1 MNDLLAKSNE
11 QLCHWLE
18 RVLPTLDD
26 DWWASCVVNRLTFQ
40 QQRLLNDRG
49 LSSISDLDLAA
60 NLRVLDQNWN
70 DLAFRH
76 KFPREAR
83 SWLKELQSVR
93 NRWAHAPASGLE
105 TDDAYRDADTLKR
118 LLVLIDADSELIEK
132 VDAYKT
138 ANLKLLAGAD
148 SAHEFNRD
156 GSIDQSSMTTV
167 SHTNKVE
174 QVKADEAFKLGQIVC
189 LKSARS
195 TVFPVI
201 EVIASPAA
209 ETRYKVF
216 ENNLVQTYY
225 ESQLSEIGTQSE
237 IKAFSTEELSAALTA
252 AHLSSPSAS
261 SLYSLNSGRV
271 RFVPYQYRPVFKIIR
286 SDRPRLLIA
295 DEVGVGKTIEAGLI
309 IKELQARNDIKSV
322 LIICPKALVS
332 ERKWELE
339 MKRFDETFTP
349 LNGSLLRHCIKE
361 SHLSGEWPVQYE
373 KAILPTS
380 LFDAELLFG
389 TSKKGKSKD
398 LGLLELDPP
407 PKFDL
412 VIVDEAHHIRNQDT
426 YLHQAVRYF
435 ADNAE
440 AVVFLSATPIQL
452 GREDLFTLLNVLRP
466 DLIID
471 QVSFSQM
478 AEPNRFINS
487 AIQHCRAGR
496 SDWVGLVKEQFDK
509 AVSTNWGRSV
519 LTGNP
524 TSQRLSDS
532 ILNGLNDDVTRIKT
546 IQMLEELYTFSPLIN
561 RTKRSDIGEFT
572 VRKAETKSVEFTSN
586 QRALHDDLLAVIAKI
601 LSIVHG
607 DLNVK
612 FLMSTVS
619 RQAASC
625 IYGLAPALQGVL
637 HQKLAELEEA
647 SEDAHYVD
655 QSLIDLI
662 RPEID
667 SLILRAENLDPHDPK
682 ADDFMKV
689 ISEKL
694 GMEKNKVL
702 VFSTYRHTLAYL
714 ESKLRAVGVRYGL
727 VHGDIVDVERANL
740 RHRFGLRKDDPN
752 AIDVLISSEVGCEG
766 LDFQFCDCL
775 VNYDL
780 PWNPMRI
787 EQRIGRIDRYGQ
799 ESKAIGIFNFITPG
813 TIDAEIYDR
822 CLERIGVFQHA
833 IGSNEEILG
842 EVTKE
847 LGLIATSFNL
857 NEEEVR
863 SRLQQLSDNKIRLI
877 EEEQRIEAQQ
887 GELFGLSLS
896 GASWEKK
903 LQESRNFWLEPAA
916 LAMAVNVYL
925 AKRLNQEGAYLL
937 TEKPLKNLRLS
948 SEARGLLLD
957 DLRKLPKSTDKSF
970 RAWEN
975 WLKGSVPN
983 LQITFNQDCA
993 VDHEEATLISLGHP
1007 LVRQATQYLHIA
1019 DAANVKLS
1027 LTSETLPIGVHPF
1040 SIYQWTKLGSKKDDE
1055 FIVVSRDN
1063 SVSDSLMELL
1073 PQCQVASD
1081 LEMANTEVWNE
1092 LDRIHHKKWLH
1103 SLGNYIEESR
1113 QLIEVRIQ
1121 SLTASYHSRRAIL
1134 ERQLLTLTDEKIKRM
1149 KNAELARSEL
1159 DFNLRVSKLQS
1170 DIAATDLRTKSVILG
1185 MLEIRSPV

>member
-1 MNDLLAKSNE
+1 MNFLLAKANAE
-11 QLCHWLE
+11 LCNWLE
-18 RVLPTLDD
+18 RTLPILDE
-26 DWWASCVVNRLTFQ
+26 DWWTRCVVNRLTFQ
-40 QQRLLNDRG
+40 QQRLLADRR
-49 LSSISDLDLAA
+49 LTSIRDLDLAA

-70 DLAFRH
+70 ELAFREN
-76 KFPREAR
+76 FPREAR

-93 NRWAHAPASGLE
+93 NRWAHAPASGLD

-118 LLVLIDADSELIEK
+118 LLLLIGATSELIEK
-132 VDAYKT
+132 V
-138 ANLKLLAGAD
+138 
-148 SAHEFNRD
+148 
-156 GSIDQSSMTTV
+156 
-167 SHTNKVE
+167 
-174 QVKADEAFKLGQIVC
+174 EAFKITNLKILADATSRDEISNKSLVVQSSIPSTLQPNMVESVKTAELFQLGQIVC
-189 LKSARS
+189 LKSSRAN
-195 TVFPVI
+195 VFPVI
-201 EVIASPAA
+201 EVIVSPAA

-225 ESQLSEIGTQSE
+225 ESQLSEIDAKSE
-237 IKAFSTEELSAALTA
+237 IQTLSTEELSAVLTA
-252 AHLSSPSAS
+252 GHLSSPSAS

-380 LFDAELLFG
+380 LFDGELLFG
-389 TSKKGKSKD
+389 TSKKGKAKD

-471 QVSFSQM
+471 PVSFSHM
-478 AEPNRFINS
+478 AEPNRFINA
-487 AIQHCRAGR
+487 AIQHCRAGK
-496 SDWVGLVKEQFDK
+496 SDWVRLVKEQFNK
-509 AVSTNWGRSV
+509 VMSTSWGRSV
-519 LTGNP
+519 LVGNP
-524 TSQRLSDS
+524 TCQRLSDS
-532 ILNGLNDDVTRIKT
+532 VSMGIDDDLTRIKT
-546 IQMLEELYTFSPLIN
+546 IHMLEELYTFSPLIN

-572 VRKAETKSVEFTSN
+572 VRKAETKSVEFTAA
-586 QRALHDDLLAVIAKI
+586 QKALHDELLAVIAKI

-607 DLNVK
+607 DINVK

-625 IYGLAPALQGVL
+625 IYGLAPALKSVL
-637 HQKLAELEEA
+637 HQKLAELEEVG
-647 SEDAHYVD
+647 EDAHSVD
-655 QSLIDLI
+655 QSLIELI

-667 SLILRAENLDPHDPK
+667 SLISRAENLDPNDPK
-682 ADDFMKV
+682 AEDFMRV

-694 GMEKNKVL
+694 GMQKNKVL

-714 ESKLRAVGVRYGL
+714 ESKLSSAGVRYGL
-727 VHGDIVDVERANL
+727 VHGDVVDVERANL

-752 AIDVLISSEVGCEG
+752 AIDVLLSSEVGCEG

-780 PWNPMRI
+780 PWNPMKI

-813 TIDAEIYDR
+813 TIDAEIYNR
-822 CLERIGVFQHA
+822 CLNRIGVFQHA

-842 EVTKE
+842 EVTRE
-847 LGLIATSFNL
+847 LGDIANSFNL
-857 NEEEVR
+857 SEVEAQ

-877 EEEQRIEAQQ
+877 VEEQRIEAQQ

-896 GASWEKK
+896 DASWDQRLK
-903 LQESRNFWLEPAA
+903 ESRNYWLEPTA
-916 LAMAVNVYL
+916 LAIAVDLYL
-925 AKRLNQEGAYLL
+925 VKRLSHEAGFFLN
-937 TEKPLKNLRLS
+937 EKPLKNLRLS
-948 SEARGLLLD
+948 AEARNLLLD
-957 DLRKLPKSTDKSF
+957 DFRKLAKSTDRSY

-975 WLKGSVPN
+975 WLKGSEPN
-983 LQITFNQDCA
+983 FQITFNQDCA
-993 VDHEEATLISLGHP
+993 VEHENAALISLGHP
-1007 LVRQATQYLHIA
+1007 LVRQATQYLRIS

-1027 LTSETLPIGVHPF
+1027 LASESLPIGLHPF
-1040 SIYQWTKLGSKKDDE
+1040 SVYQWTRLGSKKDDE
-1055 FIVVSRDN
+1055 FVVVSRN
-1063 SVSDSLMELL
+1063 SMVSDSLMELL
-1073 PQCQVASD
+1073 PFCQECPEI
-1081 LEMANTEVWNE
+1081 EMSKVDVWDE
-1092 LDRIHHKKWLH
+1092 LDRIHHKKWLD
-1103 SLGNYIEESR
+1103 SLGNHIEESR

-1121 SLTASYHSRRAIL
+1121 SLTASHLSRKTIL
-1134 ERQLLTLTDEKIKRM
+1134 EQQLLTLTDEKIKRM
-1149 KNAELARSEL
+1149 KSAELARSEL
-1159 DFNLRVSKLQS
+1159 DFQSRVSKLKS
-1170 DIAATDLRTKSVILG
+1170 DIGTTDLRTKTVVQG
-1185 MLEIRSPV
+1185 MLEIRRPE

>member
-1 MNDLLAKSNE
+1 MNELLTQANLDLCKWLSNE
-11 QLCHWLE
+11 MPKLGE
-18 RVLPTLDD
+18 N
-26 DWWASCVVNRLTFQ
+26 WWRSNVVARLTFQ
-40 QQRLLNDRG
+40 QQRLLNDQG
-49 LSSISDLDLAA
+49 LSSIRDLDLAA

-70 DLAFRH
+70 DLAFSQN
-76 KFPREAR
+76 FPREAR
-83 SWLKELQSVR
+83 TWLKELQSVR

-118 LLVLIDADSELIEK
+118 VLLLIGASNDLIEK
-132 VDAYKT
+132 VEAYKA
-138 ANLKLLAGAD
+138 ANLQLLAGAT
-148 SAHEFNRD
+148 SKVEISNKSSV
-156 GSIDQSSMTTV
+156 GQSSLPSV
-167 SHTNKVE
+167 LQPRPVE
-174 QVKADEAFKLGQIVC
+174 PVKATEMFKLGQIVS

-195 TVFPVI
+195 NVFPVI

-225 ESQLSEIGTQSE
+225 ESQLAEINAQSE
-237 IKAFSTEELSAALTA
+237 TKTLSTEELSAVLTA
-252 AHLSSPSAS
+252 VHLSSPSAS

-271 RFVPYQYRPVFKIIR
+271 RFVAYQYRPVFKIIR

-349 LNGSLLRHCIKE
+349 LNCSLLRHCIKE
-361 SHLSGEWPVQYE
+361 SNLSGEWPVQYE
-373 KAILPTS
+373 KVILPTS
-380 LFDAELLFG
+380 LFDADLLFG
-389 TSKKGKSKD
+389 SSKKGKSKD

-412 VIVDEAHHIRNQDT
+412 VIVDEAHHIRNQNT

-471 QVSFSQM
+471 QVSFSHM
-478 AEPNRFINS
+478 AEPNRFINT
-487 AIQHCRAGR
+487 AIQHCRSGR
-496 SDWVGLVKEQFDK
+496 SDWVSPVKEQFDK
-509 AVSTNWGRSV
+509 AISTSWGRSV
-519 LTGNP
+519 LVGNP
-524 TSQRLSDS
+524 TCQRLSDS
-532 ILNGLNDDVTRIKT
+532 ISLGIDDDVTRIKT
-546 IQMLEELYTFSPLIN
+546 IHMLEELYTFSPLIN

-572 VRKAETKSVEFTSN
+572 IRKAETKSVDFTPN

-601 LSIVHG
+601 LSIVHE

-625 IYGLAPALQGVL
+625 IYGLAPALKGVL
-637 HQKLAELEEA
+637 HQKLAELEDA
-647 SEDAHYVD
+647 SEDAHCVD
-655 QSLIDLI
+655 QALIELI

-667 SLILRAENLDPHDPK
+667 SLIARAENLDPHDPK

-714 ESKLRAVGVRYGL
+714 ESKLRTVGVRYGL

-752 AIDVLISSEVGCEG
+752 AVDVLISSEVGCEG

-813 TIDAEIYDR
+813 TIDAEIYNR

-847 LGLIATSFNL
+847 LGVIATSFNL
-857 NEEEVR
+857 NEEELH

-896 GASWEKK
+896 SASWEKK
-903 LQESRNFWLEPAA
+903 LQDSRNFWLEPAA

-925 AKRLNQEGAYLL
+925 AKRLKHEAAFFLNER
-937 TEKPLKNLRLS
+937 PLKNLRLS

-957 DLRKLPKSTDKSF
+957 DFRRLVKSTDKSY
-970 RAWEN
+970 RAWES
-975 WLKGSVPN
+975 WLKGSEPN

-993 VDHEEATLISLGHP
+993 VENADATLISLGHP
-1007 LVRQATQYLHIA
+1007 LVRQATQYLHVA

-1027 LTSETLPIGVHPF
+1027 LTSESLPIGVHPF
-1040 SIYQWTKLGSKKDDE
+1040 CIYQWTKLGSKKDDE
-1055 FIVVSRDN
+1055 FVVISRDN
-1063 SVSDSLMELL
+1063 KVSDSLMDLL
-1073 PQCQVASD
+1073 PRCKDASEI
-1081 LEMANTEVWNE
+1081 EMGNADVWNE
-1092 LDRIHHKKWLH
+1092 LDKIHHMKWLN
-1103 SLGNYIEESR
+1103 SLGYYIEESR

-1121 SLTASYHSRRAIL
+1121 SLAASHLSRKAIL
-1134 ERQLLTLTDEKIKRM
+1134 EQQLLTLTDEKIKRM
-1149 KNAELARSEL
+1149 KSAELARSEL
-1159 DFNLRVSKLQS
+1159 DFKSRVSKLDS
-1170 DIAATDLRTKSVILG
+1170 DVATTDLRTKPVIFG
-1185 MLEIRSPV
+1185 MLEIRSPA

>member
-1 MNDLLAKSNE
+1 MNKLLLDANK
-11 QLCHWLE
+11 QLSQWLE
-18 RVLPTLDD
+18 KSLPTFGEK
-26 DWWASCVVNRLTFQ
+26 WWQERVVDRLTFQ
-40 QQRLLNDRG
+40 QQRLLSERKITALRDF
-49 LSSISDLDLAA
+49 DLAS
-60 NLRVLDQNWN
+60 NLRLLDQNWN
-70 DLAFRH
+70 DLAFDF
-76 KFPREAR
+76 KLPREAR
-83 SWLKELQSVR
+83 TWLKELQNVR

-105 TDDAYRDADTLKR
+105 IDDAYRDADTLNR
-118 LLVLIDADSELIEK
+118 VLLLIGASSDLIEK
-132 VDAYKT
+132 VEAYKAT
-138 ANLKLLAGAD
+138 NLQLLAGATSKD
-148 SAHEFNRD
+148 AISKKSSV
-156 GSIDQSSMTTV
+156 GQSSLSSVLQPSTV
-167 SHTNKVE
+167 DPVNVTE
-174 QVKADEAFKLGQIVC
+174 MFKLGQIVC

-195 TVFPVI
+195 NVFPVI
-201 EVIASPAA
+201 EVIASTSA

-216 ENNLVQTYY
+216 ENNQIQTYY
-225 ESQLSEIGTQSE
+225 ESQLAEINVQSE
-237 IKAFSTEELSAALTA
+237 AKTLSTEELSAVLTA

-389 TSKKGKSKD
+389 ISKKGKSKD

-471 QVSFSQM
+471 QVSFSHM
-478 AEPNRFINS
+478 AEPNRFINA
-487 AIQHCRAGR
+487 AIQHCRAGQ
-496 SDWVGLVKEQFDK
+496 SDWVSQVKEQLYK
-509 AVSTNWGRSV
+509 VISTSWGRSV

-524 TSQRLSDS
+524 TCQRLSDS
-532 ILNGLNDDVTRIKT
+532 ITNGLNDDVTRIKT
-546 IQMLEELYTFSPLIN
+546 IHMLEELYTFSPLIN

-572 VRKAETKSVEFTSN
+572 IRKAETKSVEFTPS

-607 DLNVK
+607 DINVK

-625 IYGLAPALQGVL
+625 IYGLAPALKGVL

-647 SEDAHYVD
+647 SDDAHYVD

-667 SLILRAENLDPHDPK
+667 SLISQAENLDPHDPK

-702 VFSTYRHTLAYL
+702 VFSTYRHTLTYL

-727 VHGDIVDVERANL
+727 VHGDIVDEERANL

-752 AIDVLISSEVGCEG
+752 AIDVLLSSEVGCEG

-780 PWNPMRI
+780 PWNPMKI

-799 ESKAIGIFNFITPG
+799 DSKAIGIFNFITPG
-813 TIDAEIYDR
+813 TIDAEIYLR
-822 CLERIGVFQHA
+822 CLNRIGVFQHA

-842 EVTKE
+842 EVTRE
-847 LGLIATSFNL
+847 LGDIANSFNL
-857 NEEEVR
+857 NEVEVQ

-896 GASWEKK
+896 SASWDKK
-903 LQESRNFWLEPAA
+903 LKDSRNFWLEPAA

-925 AKRLNQEGAYLL
+925 AKRLNQEGVFLL
-937 TEKPLKNLRLS
+937 NEKPLKNLRLS
-948 SEARGLLLD
+948 SEARSLLLD
-957 DLRKLPKSTDKSF
+957 DFRRLVKSTDKSY
-970 RAWEN
+970 RAWES
-975 WLKGSVPN
+975 WLKGSEPN
-983 LQITFNQDCA
+983 LQVTFSQDCA
-993 VDHEEATLISLGHP
+993 VEHEDATLISLGHP
-1007 LVRQATQYLHIA
+1007 LVRQATQYLHVA
-1019 DAANVKLS
+1019 DVANVQLS
-1027 LTSETLPIGVHPF
+1027 LTSESLPVGGHPF
-1040 SIYQWTKLGSKKDDE
+1040 CIYQWTKLGSKKDDE
-1055 FIVVSRDN
+1055 FVVVSSDKM
-1063 SVSDSLMELL
+1063 VSDLLMDLL
-1073 PQCQVASD
+1073 PSCKEASGIK
-1081 LEMANTEVWNE
+1081 MGNTDVWNG
-1092 LDRIHHKKWLH
+1092 LDKIHHKKWLN

-1121 SLTASYHSRRAIL
+1121 SLTASHASRKAIL
-1134 ERQLLTLTDEKIKRM
+1134 ERQLMTVTDEKIKRM
-1149 KNAELARSEL
+1149 KSAELARSEL
-1159 DFNLRVSKLQS
+1159 DFNSRVSKLHS
-1170 DIAATDLRTKSVILG
+1170 DIAATDLRTKPVIQG
-1185 MLEIRSPV
+1185 VLEIRRSA